1 MDYQVCKRPPTNVTF
16 FINVIIHVF
25 ILLMIISG
33 FFFIYVSQLAKDK
46 FRGELSDVITENLG
60 DALRNA
66 DSEGYIKKGLQV
78 VDLEKFK
85 DYYDRP
91 DPTAANENS
100 WLFRTTIMIVIVL
113 VLLLVIV
120 VVIVKLFCKRIPFGS
135 VLVENLVLFTLVGA
149 VEICFFLFIAR
160 YFVPTKPSL
169 IIQSTIES
177 IKENI

>member
-1 MDYQVCKRPPTNVTF
+1 MDYQVCKRPPANVTF

-25 ILLMIISG
+25 ILLMIVSG

-46 FRGELSDVITENLG
+46 FRGELSDVISENLG
-60 DALRNA
+60 DALRGA
-66 DSEGYIKKGLQV
+66 DSDGYIKNVLGR
-78 VDLEKFK
+78 VDLQKFK

-91 DPTAANENS
+91 DPAAATENI
-100 WLFRTTIMIVIVL
+100 WLFRTTVMIVIVL

-120 VVIVKLFCKRIPFGS
+120 VVLVKLFCRRIPFGS

-160 YFVPTKPSL
+160 NFVPTKPSL
-169 IIQSTIES
+169 IVQTTIES
-177 IKENI
+177 VKENI